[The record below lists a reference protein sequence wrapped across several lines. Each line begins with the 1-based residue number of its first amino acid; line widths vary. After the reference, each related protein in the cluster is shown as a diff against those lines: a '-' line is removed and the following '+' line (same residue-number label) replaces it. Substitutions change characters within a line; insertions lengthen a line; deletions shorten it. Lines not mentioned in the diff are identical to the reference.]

1 MASSLMVDLQGVR
14 FGWNRQTPVLDIP
27 RLQIERGSRVF
38 LYGPSGCGKSTLLGL
53 LGGVLLAGEGV
64 VRIMETDLTPLSAAR
79 RDQFRA
85 DHIGFVFQQ
94 FNLIPYLSIVDNVLL
109 PCRFSERR
117 RQRAR
122 AQSPSL
128 EAEARRLLAQLG
140 LDRRYE
146 RRSVTEL
153 SIGQQQRVAAAR
165 ALIGS
170 PPLLI
175 ADEPTSALD
184 EESRGAFLELLFQ
197 ECEREAATLVFVSH
211 DQSLRP
217 LFSQSLSFLE
227 LNRAA
232 ARQEG

>member
-1 MASSLMVDLQGVR
+1 AICVISYIMSDLLSK
-14 FGWNRQTPVLDIP
+14 FILFPYT
-27 RLQIERGSRVF
+27 
-38 LYGPSGCGKSTLLGL
+38 TL
-53 LGGVLLAGEGV
+53 
-64 VRIMETDLTPLSAAR
+64 
-79 RDQFRA
+79 FRS
-85 DHIGFVFQQ
+85 VFQQ

-109 PCRFSERR
+109 PCRVPEGRR
-117 RQRAR
+117 RRAR

-184 EESRGAFLELLFQ
+184 EDSRGAFLELLFQ